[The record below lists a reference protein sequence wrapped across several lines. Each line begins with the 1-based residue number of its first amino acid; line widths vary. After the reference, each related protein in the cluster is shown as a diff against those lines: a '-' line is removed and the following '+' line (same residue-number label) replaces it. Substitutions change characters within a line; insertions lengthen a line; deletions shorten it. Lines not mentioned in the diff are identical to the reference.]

1 MNSISFYCLCITRNR
16 FYVADRS
23 VSRSKKKMAAE
34 EWRQCVDWL
43 VQCQILPSD
52 HKATKKDGT
61 AFDLAQALRDGVL
74 ICHLMNQLCP
84 GSVDTKDFS
93 PRPQMSQVCFCM
105 ISSGIFSSWSLVSC
119 LFCAHPA
126 SHQVLLIVDHYGRI
140 HANIFN

>member
-1 MNSISFYCLCITRNR
+1 MNTMIFSCMCVMRNR
-16 FYVADRS
+16 FYVADRKA
-23 VSRSKKKMAAE
+23 SRSKKKMAAE

-74 ICHLMNQLCP
+74 ICHLLNQLCP
-84 GSVDTKDFS
+84 GSVDQKDFS

-105 ISSGIFSSWSLVSC
+105 ISSGICSSWSL
-119 LFCAHPA
+119 A
-126 SHQVLLIVDHYGRI
+126 SFLVCTQHAVYGVPY
-140 HANIFN
+140 F

>member
-1 MNSISFYCLCITRNR
+1 MQNR
-16 FYVADRS
+16 FYVADRKAN
-23 VSRSKKKMAAE
+23 RSKKKMAAE

-74 ICHLMNQLCP
+74 ICHLLNQLCP
-84 GSVDTKDFS
+84 GSVDQKDFS

-105 ISSGIFSSWSLVSC
+105 ISSGICSSWSLVSFLVC
-119 LFCAHPA
+119 TQHAVYGVP
-126 SHQVLLIVDHYGRI
+126 LLLNNYRKVR
-140 HANIFN
+140 ATEVT